1 MPNTR
6 SVLARRV
13 HPMSSTRRQFLQS
26 STTIAAATSLVGM
39 TAIFEVA
46 CSSTTALAEV
56 ERFEPVVI
64 NALTL
69 ACAINSGLPVCGS
82 EQSKI
87 TADYNT
93 VIQLWTDYN
102 KAVAAGTSTVAIW
115 NDLNAAFTVFEEDS
129 SLIFAAATGLNAPEL
144 TAIVAAAQVLLAA
157 IEAAFP
163 PAPAGATKAMPVKFK
178 SARQSNFNLGAWTKD
193 YNNKVDIAHKLHPRV
208 PLKKIRGRFFPL

>member
-1 MPNTR
+1 MSNTR

-13 HPMSSTRRQFLQS
+13 HPMSTTRRQFLQS
-26 STTIAAATSLVGM
+26 STTMAAATSLVGM

-129 SLIFAAATGLNAPEL
+129 SLIFAGPVPCPSMCSMPTRICGM
-144 TAIVAAAQVLLAA
+144 
-157 IEAAFP
+157 
-163 PAPAGATKAMPVKFK
+163 AGNSPRMNSGTV
-178 SARQSNFNLGAWTKD
+178 RLRLFNSEQWA
-193 YNNKVDIAHKLHPRV
+193 
-208 PLKKIRGRFFPL
+208 